1 MSAFCRFDKDH
12 SGSISAPEVAE
23 VLSVSEEEAR
33 QLIEE
38 IDENGDGQVDYDE
51 FRAMMMAKERR
62 EVDHSM
68 A

>member
-1 MSAFCRFDKDH
+1 
-12 SGSISAPEVAE
+12 